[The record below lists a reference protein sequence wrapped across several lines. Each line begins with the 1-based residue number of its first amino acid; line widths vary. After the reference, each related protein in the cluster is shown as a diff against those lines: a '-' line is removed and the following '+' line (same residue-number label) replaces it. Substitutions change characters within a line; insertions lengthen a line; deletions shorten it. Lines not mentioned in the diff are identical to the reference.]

1 MDYAAQPPGTTADQ
15 ALTNRGPDPD
25 VIAAS
30 TYAFFNAIR
39 SIVCHRQVA
48 GNRLAS
54 PNSVITSLIGGFF
67 LTLDAGVLAGSPASS
82 LPSPQALA
90 DLVAFLEHIGCNFAG
105 KRYKTDEELWS
116 DVRASGYD
124 EFLEWLSS
132 AESAGINPDP
142 RCLLTVAKMYA
153 TEPPVGG
160 AAAQNA
166 FSWVRLTT
174 FEMLAQPVG
183 DSRGL
188 YRLTGLPAYSYFVG
202 LPTLSLSRDRAACR
216 PVRAFKAVL
225 AEAKERGLPGS
236 TLDAAQPAASTRCV
250 IGLLLAL
257 TTRSEWCIRMY
268 DAPLAGQ
275 PLIVAGAVD
284 DTRRCEELTD
294 VMGLSSSK
302 PDVFRFVF
310 GRCYPR
316 LRGAVEDLHDLLVPP
331 PASGPQTLEL
341 IDNLHRPHGGR
352 GG

>member
-67 LTLDAGVLAGSPASS
+67 LTLDTGVLAGSPASS

-132 AESAGINPDP
+132 AESASVHPLSAIVL
-142 RCLLTVAKMYA
+142 RLWLLASRRISSSRL
-153 TEPPVGG
+153 EPSSPGCG
-160 AAAQNA
+160 E
-166 FSWVRLTT
+166 TT
-174 FEMLAQPVG
+174 PLRS
-183 DSRGL
+183 SRN
-188 YRLTGLPAYSYFVG
+188 T
-202 LPTLSLSRDRAACR
+202 TLSLNS
-216 PVRAFKAVL
+216 VQGGYLTSVL
-225 AEAKERGLPGS
+225 
-236 TLDAAQPAASTRCV
+236 PAAT
-250 IGLLLAL
+250 L
-257 TTRSEWCIRMY
+257 TS
-268 DAPLAGQ
+268 AGRPQ
-275 PLIVAGAVD
+275 S
-284 DTRRCEELTD
+284 RRCETPCFPSHLTAGMLTVRTLFLD
-294 VMGLSSSK
+294 TFARVLVCSGVSRSVRSGL
-302 PDVFRFVF
+302 P
-310 GRCYPR
+310 
-316 LRGAVEDLHDLLVPP
+316 
-331 PASGPQTLEL
+331 
-341 IDNLHRPHGGR
+341 
-352 GG
+352 